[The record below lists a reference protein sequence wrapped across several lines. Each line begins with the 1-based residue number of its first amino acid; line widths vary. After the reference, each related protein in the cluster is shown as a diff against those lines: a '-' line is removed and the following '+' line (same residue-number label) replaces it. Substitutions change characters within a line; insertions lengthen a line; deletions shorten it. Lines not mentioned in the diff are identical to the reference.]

1 MAYCGEK
8 WKGASLASTPELN
21 RFLTD
26 VERRAFS
33 MARFATSNA
42 DDALDLVQ
50 DAMLDFVRRYAGRPD
65 SEWHVLFYRIL
76 QSRIT
81 DWYRR
86 SSVRNRFRY
95 WFGADDGDEGS
106 DPLQNIADPSVSDPA
121 ENANRRFTAE
131 AVENAVRRLPLRQR
145 QAFLLRAWE
154 GFDVAQ
160 TAAVMGCSEGSVK
173 THYSRAVH
181 SLRAL
186 LEEYRP

>member
-1 MAYCGEK
+1 
-8 WKGASLASTPELN
+8 
-21 RFLTD
+21 
-26 VERRAFS
+26 

-50 DAMLDFVRRYAGRPD
+50 DAMLDFVRRYVERPD

-86 SSVRNRFRY
+86 SSVRNRFRH
-95 WFGADDGDEGS
+95 WFGADDGNEGN
-106 DPLQNIADPSVSDPA
+106 DPFQNIADPSISDPA
-121 ENANRRFTAE
+121 ENVNRRFTAE
-131 AVENAVRRLPLRQR
+131 AVESAVRQLPLRQR

-181 SLRAL
+181 ALRAL